1 MKKKKNDKILAFLAS
16 LWNGRDMVVYNFFN
30 IYMFILYMFILSRIA
45 RWCQY
50 LINSA
55 FLLFF
60 SGVAKN
66 RPYSL
71 YLRLLLVASL
81 LILGYDATALSTLAD
96 SGVARHGPLGHMPP
110 WSLMPPF
117 QDWLSP

>member
-1 MKKKKNDKILAFLAS
+1 M
-16 LWNGRDMVVYNFFN
+16 
-30 IYMFILYMFILSRIA
+30 
-45 RWCQY
+45 
-50 LINSA
+50 
-55 FLLFF
+55 FF

-96 SGVARHGPLGHMPP
+96 SGVARHGPHAPLEFDASFSGLTQ
-110 WSLMPPF
+110 SLKEGGF
-117 QDWLSP
+117 GGQSHEIDVK